1 MANNRSWRKTAFIP
15 AAAVSFFLLVS
26 AGGIGASGED
36 SVPGRYV
43 HKGMVVEF
51 EARPAEG
58 KADRGLVAGRPAEV
72 RFTLTEE
79 ETGKPV
85 RGIAPG
91 AWMDIGRQAPG
102 DEASFQKACKDKIA
116 LYLRGAVGIR
126 PMIDIN
132 GYYVLVLN
140 REPSISIV
148 DPLVSMVGQTSTLG
162 TVPLKG
168 PGADWVRSADHKR
181 IYVSMP
187 KEGEVA
193 VVDTDAFKVIAALKA
208 GPEPTRVALT
218 PDGRYLWVGNDARGE
233 GESGVTAVDV
243 ETLRPAVR
251 LATGA
256 GHHEI
261 AFTSDSRHA
270 FVSNRDAG
278 TVTVVDIRERKKV
291 RDVATGPMPIAM
303 AYSRLAGALYVAD
316 GKEGT
321 VSVLDGK
328 SLEVKARIGLEPGLG
343 PLRLT
348 ADGRFGLVV
357 NPSRD
362 AVFVFDAAE
371 NAVVHTVKV
380 PGKPY
385 QISLSDAFAYV
396 RMLES
401 ERITMINLSSLG
413 KGGKPIVQSF
423 AAGSAAPGEAGDLP
437 LADSIAPLST
447 EAAVL
452 VVNPVDHTTY
462 FYMEGMN
469 APSSNYRVRGAQA
482 RAVTV
487 VDRSLKEV
495 EPGVY
500 AATVRV
506 PAAGRY
512 DVAFLLDTPQILHC
526 FSVEA
531 KADPKSR
538 PDLRSLAVE
547 FDPASRK
554 ATAGETVP
562 VRFTLRDPAT
572 GKPRAGIGDVRVM
585 FFLAPGMNRREVQAR
600 EVGDGI
606 YEAMLPIDRPGAY
619 YVHVAVPS
627 ERVGY
632 ADLPYH
638 TLVAARKVASPP
650 GEDRS
655 LGEIPADGEKR

>member
-1 MANNRSWRKTAFIP
+1 MANNRSWRKTVFIT
-15 AAAVSFFLLVS
+15 AATVSYFLFVS
-26 AGGIGASGED
+26 VGGIGASGAD
-36 SVPGRYV
+36 FVPGRYV
-43 HKGMVVEF
+43 HKGMVVKF
-51 EARPAEG
+51 EARPADG
-58 KADRGLVAGRPAEV
+58 KAGRGLVAGMPAEV

-85 RGIAPG
+85 RGIVPG

-102 DEASFQKACKDKIA
+102 EEASFQKACKDKIA
-116 LYLRGAVGIR
+116 LFLRGAVGIR

-132 GYYVLVLN
+132 GYYVMVLN

-162 TVPLKG
+162 TIPLKG

-181 IYVSMP
+181 LYVSMP
-187 KEGEVA
+187 KAGEVA
-193 VVDTDAFKVIAALKA
+193 VVDTDAFKVIAAVGA
-208 GPEPTRVALT
+208 GSAPTRLALQ
-218 PDGRYLWVGNDARGE
+218 PDGRYLWVGNDSRE
-233 GESGVTAVDV
+233 ERRSGVTAVDV
-243 ETLRPAVR
+243 ETLKPVIR
-251 LATGA
+251 LETGA

-261 AFTSDSRHA
+261 SFTDDSRYA
-270 FVSNRDAG
+270 FVGNRESG

-291 RDVATGPMPIAM
+291 RDVATGPMPISLAW
-303 AYSRLAGALYVAD
+303 SRLAESLYVAD

-328 SLEVKARIGLEPGLG
+328 SLEVKARIGIEPGLG

-348 ADGRFGLVV
+348 ADGRYGLVV
-357 NPSRD
+357 NPSRN

-371 NAVVHTVKV
+371 NAVVHAVEV

-396 RMLES
+396 RVLES
-401 ERITMINLSSLG
+401 ERVTMINLSSLG

-437 LADSIAPLST
+437 LADSIAPLSNV
-447 EAAVL
+447 AAVL

-469 APSSNYRVRGAQA
+469 APSSNYRVRGVQA

-487 VDRSLKEV
+487 IDRSLKEV

-531 KADPKSR
+531 MADPKSR
-538 PDLRSLAVE
+538 PDLRPLDVE

-554 ATAGETVP
+554 ATAGETVS

-572 GKPRAGIGDVRVM
+572 GKARAGIGDVRVM
-585 FFLAPGMNRREVQAR
+585 FFLAPGMNRREVRAR
-600 EVGDGI
+600 EVGEGA
-606 YEAMLPIDRPGAY
+606 YEALLPIDRPGAY
-619 YVHVAVPS
+619 YIHVAVPS

-638 TLVAARKVASPP
+638 TLVAARKDPSPA
-650 GEDRS
+650 GSDRS
-655 LGEIPADGEKR
+655 RGEIPSAGEKR